1 MKPSA
6 SFHLL
11 YVLLWGKVTTTA
23 SCEAF
28 CECDNPPAKEFLT
41 ESQPQPAVKPSVRLA
56 FFYPYISGSARA
68 FFPGG
73 GQNRGRN
80 GRFSTPSRKMA
91 KWRRIL
97 PVFQG
102 GYCCR
107 FFSPPGHYQEMHSKR
122 RRLSAPRPHVSR
134 PCRQMMRTR
143 SGSSGRSGG
152 QAPKHA
158 GLPAS
163 GSFQLRTKPLRMSSS
178 SRATSNSLKPE
189 HSPPRRHSARTS
201 GRRPCAARWDAV
213 ATASCEAFCE
223 RGVLHFPPWR
233 TVTTT
238 ASCEAFCEFLV
249 QEPCSVC
256 GVTTTASCE
265 AFCEACLFLSIY
277 FRQCKGLFSGR
288 GGK

>member
-1 MKPSA
+1 MERAEKN
-6 SFHLL
+6 
-11 YVLLWGKVTTTA
+11 VTTTA

-28 CECDNPPAKEFLT
+28 CENTDDPESPNRL
-41 ESQPQPAVKPSVRLA
+41 SQPQLAVKPSVRLT

-73 GQNRGRN
+73 GQNRGQN

-91 KWRRIL
+91 KWRKIL

-122 RRLSAPRPHVSR
+122 RRLSAPRPRMSR

-152 QAPKHA
+152 QLPKHA

-178 SRATSNSLKPE
+178 SRAVSNSLKQGIL
-189 HSPPRRHSARTS
+189 PPRRHSARTS
-201 GRRPCAARWDAV
+201 GRRPCVVRWDAV
-213 ATASCEAFCE
+213 VTQPAVKPS
-223 RGVLHFPPWR
+223 VR
-233 TVTTT
+233 TRKRTRKRK
-238 ASCEAFCEFLV
+238 SHNH
-249 QEPCSVC
+249 S
-256 GVTTTASCE
+256 
-265 AFCEACLFLSIY
+265 
-277 FRQCKGLFSGR
+277 
-288 GGK
+288 